1 MTGESSLIVPRIV
14 RRKFTDFDEVAAS
27 FKSARSDGAVLVN
40 GHALDEYRLVD
51 HRPGTEM
58 LMASRPYHPR
68 EAAPELRGQR

>member
-14 RRKFTDFDEVAAS
+14 RRKLTDFDEVAAS
-27 FKSARSDGAVLVN
+27 CKGARSDGAVLVN
-40 GHALDEYRLVD
+40 GHALDEHRLVD

-58 LMASRPYHPR
+58 LMASRPYHAR